1 MKEKLIFKFWEKL
14 YDLSYFLFGNLPIT
28 YDIKHK
34 MNMAYVNYHLK
45 RNDIRP
51 GD

>member
-1 MKEKLIFKFWEKL
+1 MAYYIFKFWEKL

-28 YDIKHK
+28 YDVKHK
-34 MNMAYVNYHLK
+34 MNMAWMNYHLK
-45 RNDIRP
+45 KNDIQP